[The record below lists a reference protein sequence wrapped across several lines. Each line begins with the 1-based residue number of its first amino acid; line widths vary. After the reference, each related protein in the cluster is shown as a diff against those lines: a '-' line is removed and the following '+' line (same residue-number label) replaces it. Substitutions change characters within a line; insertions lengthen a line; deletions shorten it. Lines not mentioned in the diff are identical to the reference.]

1 MKKIIL
7 YDNIIDKKTIYFSF
21 LIEIGIIGI
30 LFHSRIMGIKCR
42 VLILAIIIQVFTQLL
57 RELNY

>member
-7 YDNIIDKKTIYFSF
+7 YDSIINKKTIYFSF

-30 LFHSRIMGIKCR
+30 LFHSRIMGIKRR